1 MPSKPPRPAPATVPC
16 RALAPFSCLK
26 YHWVRLAVRGP
37 AAGKGAVSAFCDLAG
52 RLRGRSASIVTP
64 WSAPD
69 VHRYLLAGGSA
80 SIVTPRRAPD
90 VHRYLL
96 AGGSAS
102 IVTLAR
108 GRSARTAAAC
118 QEGTIS
124 RGARRDGPP
133 RDGSPRDG
141 SPRDGRGG
149 APRSTRRTRKRQGF
163 RSGGPYHKA
172 PPPTIL
178 PDPQAF

>member
-1 MPSKPPRPAPATVPC
+1 MSAHLRIDPTTWVSSPPCPRDRRGRPDAAPPR
-16 RALAPFSCLK
+16 RAAPFS
-26 YHWVRLAVRGP
+26 VFQGP
-37 AAGKGAVSAFCDLAG
+37 FSRTWPLAG
-52 RLRGRSASIVTP
+52 RPRQRLPFPHSATFRGGAVAHIAT
-64 WSAPD
+64 
-69 VHRYLLAGGSA
+69 L
-80 SIVTPRRAPD
+80 RRAPD